1 MAPRL
6 QDHFED
12 AYDRIP
18 AACQMDLRSAIQE
31 TQCALNLVLNN
42 KFSEALDLLKPWW
55 RDSMYHALGY
65 SSILVMQ
72 AAMTFEHRDI
82 QIAMATIKE
91 ALRTCQRFRKKN
103 SVVGS
108 LSSLLSRQRNLQEEE
123 MHAELCYAECL
134 LQKATLTFVQDENMI
149 SFIKGGIKIRSSYQI
164 YKDCHN
170 VLNVARELS
179 SQSDSH
185 RQFEGGVKLGI
196 GSFNLMVSLLP
207 QRILRLLEFMGFSG
221 NREFGLSQ
229 LREGTTGSSLRS
241 ILCTLTLLF
250 YHTYVSLVL
259 GSGEGSV
266 AEAEALLEPYLH
278 KYPKGAII
286 QFYSAR
292 LAALRGNL
300 EKACLGYRECVNGQ
314 QEWKQ
319 IHHLCYWELMWTHSY
334 RQDWPQ
340 AYGYAELLCRES
352 RWSKAIYVYQK
363 AAILSMMSA
372 EDVKKTGEDVVA
384 LFRCAPAPLESG
396 GAQAAAGGKVHP
408 HREVRGQEISPLQ
421 GPRARAAGAS
431 RSGNDVHLERLHHRG
446 QARRLHRSAAGYHRG
461 GRGATSPR
469 FPAVRVPRG
478 RRLPGA
484 DAEGSLPETRRA
496 PAASRALLHARPVQR
511 KPHPLRS
518 LPGPL
523 HALRAGPP
531 LPSAGRRRQ
540 GRRLHGKRQEIA
552 SSPSR
557 SDDFL
562 GPEECL
568 LKKPTRASCDL
579 VFCPPWQ
586 RCIEGRCSC
595 KPPYLCPAE
604 GSAPVCAK
612 DGYRYSSYCQVM
624 AMSCRFQ
631 RSTMSHF
638 GETCSDQ
645 RPKFNITLDPDT
657 GALTLFVPDGASPEG
672 GKHLL
677 VCGERWNMESANAV
691 CRGLHHPLGA
701 ASAGLLEATALRRGF
716 PDSCVSLRC
725 QGFETSPAEC
735 VIHDAVRVG
744 DGKVATATCY
754 RESDAT
760 EERGFACASGKRVPA
775 DRTCDGTDDCG
786 DQSDEMC
793 CKRCRGGAFRCDTG
807 VCLHPDAEGDG
818 QIDCLAGEDEAATR
832 KAAGTESKS
841 TEYVSPRKEIL
852 TDRLHLESR
861 LRCGVPNATA
871 AYDDSVKDRARR
883 FRRVVGGVAANR
895 TQIQWQVGLSENGK
909 VNCGG
914 TYIGGCWIVTA
925 AHCVRPHPSAYRVKF
940 SIWEKSR
947 PQDTTDIIPVG
958 EVIIHPGFD
967 SRTYENDIALVRLKD
982 LPEQWGKC
990 MEDNP
995 AVKPACVPWSE
1006 RLFNANH
1013 TCSIS
1018 GWGRTAVGKASQVL
1032 LWAKVSLIDDCR
1044 RFYKDRFKPGMMCA
1058 GDLEGAVDS
1067 CQGDSGGPLVC
1078 EDHLGVSYLW
1088 GIVSWGDQCGQP
1100 GFPGVYTQVAHYFEW
1115 IRLHTG
1121 WSAVTRF
1128 NS

>member
-1 MAPRL
+1 MHRG
-6 QDHFED
+6 
-12 AYDRIP
+12 
-18 AACQMDLRSAIQE
+18 
-31 TQCALNLVLNN
+31 T
-42 KFSEALDLLKPWW
+42 LL
-55 RDSMYHALGY
+55 L
-65 SSILVMQ
+65 Q
-72 AAMTFEHRDI
+72 AAVFVPRRG
-82 QIAMATIKE
+82 
-91 ALRTCQRFRKKN
+91 L
-103 SVVGS
+103 GS
-108 LSSLLSRQRNLQEEE
+108 R
-123 MHAELCYAECL
+123 
-134 LQKATLTFVQDENMI
+134 
-149 SFIKGGIKIRSSYQI
+149 
-164 YKDCHN
+164 
-170 VLNVARELS
+170 
-179 SQSDSH
+179 
-185 RQFEGGVKLGI
+185 
-196 GSFNLMVSLLP
+196 
-207 QRILRLLEFMGFSG
+207 
-221 NREFGLSQ
+221 
-229 LREGTTGSSLRS
+229 LREG
-241 ILCTLTLLF
+241 
-250 YHTYVSLVL
+250 
-259 GSGEGSV
+259 
-266 AEAEALLEPYLH
+266 
-278 KYPKGAII
+278 
-286 QFYSAR
+286 R
-292 LAALRGNL
+292 L
-300 EKACLGYRECVNGQ
+300 
-314 QEWKQ
+314 
-319 IHHLCYWELMWTHSY
+319 
-334 RQDWPQ
+334 
-340 AYGYAELLCRES
+340 
-352 RWSKAIYVYQK
+352 
-363 AAILSMMSA
+363 
-372 EDVKKTGEDVVA
+372 
-384 LFRCAPAPLESG
+384 
-396 GAQAAAGGKVHP
+396 
-408 HREVRGQEISPLQ
+408 PLQ
-421 GPRARAAGAS
+421 F
-431 RSGNDVHLERLHHRG
+431 L
-446 QARRLHRSAAGYHRG
+446 
-461 GRGATSPR
+461 
-469 FPAVRVPRG
+469 
-478 RRLPGA
+478 LPGHG
-484 DAEGSLPETRRA
+484 DVMPLPEVDHVPLRRNLLR
-496 PAASRALLHARPVQR
+496 PATQVQHHPGSRHGRA
-511 KPHPLRS
+511 HPLRS
-518 LPGPL
+518 
-523 HALRAGPP
+523 
-531 LPSAGRRRQ
+531 GRRESRRREAPAGVRRAVEHGERQ
-540 GRRLHGKRQEIA
+540 RGLQG
-552 SSPSR
+552 SPSPSVSGKHTTQFPSSER
-557 SDDFL
+557 DGYCSRTTA
-562 GPEECL
+562 
-568 LKKPTRASCDL
+568 KAVSRASCQ
-579 VFCPPWQ
+579 PPH
-586 RCIEGRCSC
+586 
-595 KPPYLCPAE
+595 P
-604 GSAPVCAK
+604 
-612 DGYRYSSYCQVM
+612 
-624 AMSCRFQ
+624 
-631 RSTMSHF
+631 RS
-638 GETCSDQ
+638 
-645 RPKFNITLDPDT
+645 
-657 GALTLFVPDGASPEG
+657 
-672 GKHLL
+672 
-677 VCGERWNMESANAV
+677 
-691 CRGLHHPLGA
+691 GA